1 MLKTETECIE
11 YIHQMA
17 KFGKKAG
24 LSNIKALLF
33 ELGNPQN
40 ELKYIH
46 VAGTNGKGSVT
57 CMLSNI
63 LNKAGYKVGMNT
75 SPYIESFNERLQ
87 INNVPICAKKLI
99 VHTNTVKNAVEK
111 LNKNGIY
118 PIEFEVI
125 AAIGFLYFK
134 EEKCDYV
141 VLECG
146 LGGRFDATNV
156 IESPLV
162 SVICSLGLDHT
173 EFLGN
178 TLEEIAFEKA
188 GIIKNNCPVA
198 VYSDNESTATDVIKK
213 RALECNCSLFLSD
226 NNFEIISSAINVT
239 KFKLNNKEYEIS
251 LLGEHQVKNAALVI
265 CVCDIL
271 NIPYEAVRSGL
282 LSSQWK
288 CRFEVLKNEFII
300 DGAHNFEGIKT
311 FVKSVEKYAES
322 DENVFIIG
330 MLNDKSF
337 EKSAK
342 LISELKGKFIVTDVP
357 SYRQTDGTKI
367 YESIKKY
374 VPDAIYIKDYKEAL
388 KKAVS
393 LKGKSGYVL
402 IAGSLYLA
410 GALRMQINK
419 N

>member
-11 YIHQMA
+11 YIHQMT

-24 LSNIKALLF
+24 LQNIKALL
-33 ELGNPQN
+33 EEIGNPQN

-57 CMLSNI
+57 CMLTNI

-87 INNVPICAKKLI
+87 INNIPICAKKLI
-99 VHTNTVKNAVEK
+99 YYTNTVKDAVEK
-111 LNKNGIY
+111 LNKKDIY

-156 IESPLV
+156 IKSPIV

-173 EFLGN
+173 EILGN
-178 TLEEIAFEKA
+178 TLEDIAFEKA
-188 GIIKNNCPVA
+188 GIIKNNSA
-198 VYSDNESTATDVIKK
+198 VVLYSDNEAAAIDVIKK
-213 RALECNCSLFLSD
+213 RAEECNCNLFLSD
-226 NNFEIISSAINVT
+226 NSFEILTSKINGT
-239 KFKLNNKEYEIS
+239 KFKLDNKEYEIS
-251 LLGEHQVKNAALVI
+251 LLGEHQVKNAALAI
-265 CVCDIL
+265 CVCDVL
-271 NIPYEAVRSGL
+271 NIPYEAVRNGL

-288 CRFEVLKNEFII
+288 CRFEVLKDEFII
-300 DGAHNFEGIKT
+300 DGAHNFEGISS
-311 FVKSVEKYAES
+311 FVKSVESYAQS
-322 DENVFIIG
+322 DENVFVIG

-342 LISELKGKFIVTDVP
+342 LLSKLKGRFIVTDVP
-357 SYRQTDGTKI
+357 SYRQTDGTKV
-367 YESIKKY
+367 YESIKKF

-393 LKGKSGYVL
+393 LKGKSGYVC

-410 GALRMQINK
+410 GALRTQINK